1 LAPQKEES
9 RGLKT
14 GSLALA
20 VREPKIFELTTV
32 EPIEQV
38 LRYVMLLVGIR
49 LANLPAKEEKA
60 ILINHIQ
67 KHYSGHTVAEI
78 RLAFEMAVNGQLPC
92 DPVPYENFS
101 ILYFCTVMN
110 AYRVWAAQ
118 EYRESIREEPLKQEV
133 LTDQQL
139 QDIHRGDIEAF
150 YQRCRNGVV
159 PYNTP
164 DYFKE
169 ILVKDGLMNQDEEVS
184 SFFVQRLGKGLEH
197 IYLPND

>member
-1 LAPQKEES
+1 
-9 RGLKT
+9 
-14 GSLALA
+14 
-20 VREPKIFELTTV
+20 
-32 EPIEQV
+32 
-38 LRYVMLLVGIR
+38 
-49 LANLPAKEEKA
+49 
-60 ILINHIQ
+60 
-67 KHYSGHTVAEI
+67 
-78 RLAFEMAVNGQLPC
+78 
-92 DPVPYENFS
+92 
-101 ILYFCTVMN
+101 
-110 AYRVWAAQ
+110 
-118 EYRESIREEPLKQEV
+118 LKQEV

-139 QDIHRGDIEAF
+139 EDIHRGDIEAF